1 MSLRSMLGRLE
12 QLAAAPMLAP
22 RCEGC
27 GFPSRSSG
35 GVLVVFDESA
45 EPEHCA
51 VCGSVLDELGRA
63 LAGVSANGDVSAG
76 VIVHGVESPA

>member
-1 MSLRSMLGRLE
+1 MSLRATVRHLE

-35 GVLVVFDESA
+35 GVLVLLDESA
-45 EPEHCA
+45 SPEHCVA
-51 VCGSVLDELGRA
+51 CGRALDEHGRA
-63 LAGVSANGDVSAG
+63 LAGVSANGDVRPG

>member
-35 GVLVVFDESA
+35 GVLVLFDA
-45 EPEHCA
+45 RTEPTRCA
-51 VCGSVLDELGRA
+51 VCERTLDEHGRA
-63 LAGVSANGDVSAG
+63 LAGVSANGDVRPG
-76 VIVHGVESPA
+76 VIVHGVELPA